1 MGRTFEID
9 DTITRRYSRFNA
21 TGTELTTRLLPPSN
35 DDDARDPVG
44 YFLASVNDH
53 FEQPLQNVSDSD
65 MLGNTIQ
72 NRANQYI
79 KHIGISFR
87 RKDQVSGDVIW
98 SVFERVSESNSR
110 INALDTQVVTVHL
123 VRMPV
128 GFGKC
133 AIKRKGRSLPVMAH
147 LKKSIIEFKRAVNG

>member
-1 MGRTFEID
+1 M
-9 DTITRRYSRFNA
+9 
-21 TGTELTTRLLPPSN
+21 
-35 DDDARDPVG
+35 VG
-44 YFLASVNDH
+44 I
-53 FEQPLQNVSDSD
+53 
-65 MLGNTIQ
+65 TIQ
-72 NRANQYI
+72 NCVNQND
-79 KHIGISFR
+79 KPIGMKLR

-98 SVFERVSESNSR
+98 SVFEIVSESNSR